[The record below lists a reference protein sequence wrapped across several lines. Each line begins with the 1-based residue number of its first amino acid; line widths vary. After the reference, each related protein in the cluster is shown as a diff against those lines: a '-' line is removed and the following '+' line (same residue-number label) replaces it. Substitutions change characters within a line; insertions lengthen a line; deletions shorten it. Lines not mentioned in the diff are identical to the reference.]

1 MDAELE
7 QLLSLARVIG
17 AAEAALD
24 AAYAALQT
32 SASALLASGSWSLS
46 EVSEA
51 SGLNEGELLDM
62 LTLDGNNNF
71 LEQMLPEE
79 LPNQKGPGSSRGSP

>member
-1 MDAELE
+1 MEAELE
-7 QLLSLARVIG
+7 QLRSLARVIV

-24 AAYAALQT
+24 AAYAALGT

-51 SGLNEGELLDM
+51 SGLPEGELLDM
-62 LTLDGNNNF
+62 LTSDGNNV
-71 LEQMLPEE
+71 LEQILSEE
-79 LPNQKGPGSSRGSP
+79 T